1 MMAISRKGTVHKQGG
16 IIIHA
21 CFVFGTAESSYAA
34 DDLLS
39 FGGGKPGGSG
49 SKYGVRVESGT
60 GDRAEVRK
68 VTISSRSI
76 LELLG
81 LLMRNTV
88 TPVSLRDCDRST
100 GWLW

>member
-1 MMAISRKGTVHKQGG
+1 MRQMTYYLL
-16 IIIHA
+16 
-21 CFVFGTAESSYAA
+21 AEENLEGAEQ
-34 DDLLS
+34 
-39 FGGGKPGGSG
+39 
-49 SKYGVRVESGT
+49 YGVRSET

-88 TPVSLRDCDRST
+88 TPVGLRDVIED
-100 GWLW
+100 WLAW

>member
-1 MMAISRKGTVHKQGG
+1 MRVLCLGQQRAAMRQMTYYLL
-16 IIIHA
+16 
-21 CFVFGTAESSYAA
+21 AEENLEGAEQ
-34 DDLLS
+34 
-39 FGGGKPGGSG
+39 
-49 SKYGVRVESGT
+49 YGVRVESET

-88 TPVSLRDCDRST
+88 TPVGLRDVIED
-100 GWLW
+100 WLAW

>member
-1 MMAISRKGTVHKQGG
+1 MRQMTYYLL
-16 IIIHA
+16 
-21 CFVFGTAESSYAA
+21 AEENLEGAEQ
-34 DDLLS
+34 
-39 FGGGKPGGSG
+39 
-49 SKYGVRVESGT
+49 YGVRVESET

-88 TPVSLRDCDRST
+88 TPVSLQDVIED
-100 GWLW
+100 WLAW